1 MIYKYVGKGSTT
13 LSLNLNTERKT
24 MSKIINLIQDHN
36 LPQSELSPEEAKY
49 LDLKLNH
56 AELVALDGGHKL
68 SFDAAIEEHSWGH
81 SFVVRVKDTVTNE
94 IIGRLD
100 SPMIAVI
107 TKGVYELNDEEG
119 RMIRVVCFDT
129 LRRSEIEE

>member
-1 MIYKYVGKGSTT
+1 
-13 LSLNLNTERKT
+13 
-24 MSKIINLIQDHN
+24 MSKIVNLIQDHN

-68 SFDAAIEEHSWGH
+68 SFAAAIEEHSWGH
-81 SFVVRVKDTVTNE
+81 SFSVRIKDTVTNE

-100 SPMIAVI
+100 SPMIVVI
-107 TKGVYELNDEEG
+107 TKGVYELNDVSG
-119 RMIRVVCFDT
+119 KMIRVVCFDT
-129 LRRSEIEE
+129 CRRSDLEK